1 MSERASLLQGIQL
14 GVETTSGT
22 GVAANKKLQATSIST
37 GIKAE
42 VKKFRPTGSKF
53 NTISALGKEWVE
65 GDITG
70 QLSYTD
76 WVYLASSGLQY
87 TAPDQQESTVA
98 YLWANTPSHS
108 AVDTIKT
115 FTVEEGGAVRAHKFA
130 YGLVNS
136 LGYSITR
143 DEATVKGKIIGQ
155 NISDAITLTS
165 TPTEIPIVPVLPS
178 DISVYMDTLYSDI
191 GETKLLRVLKIDFDT
206 GERFG
211 TVWPIDAA
219 QASFAAHVETEP
231 TAEFKLLLAADAVG
245 MGLLTSMRAGTKK
258 FFRVEAV
265 GETIEDTYTY
275 KWTHDIC
282 ATVTDVSPFSDED
295 GIYAIEWTFTATYDS
310 DLTKAFSFSTVNK
323 LTAL

>member
-1 MSERASLLQGIQL
+1 MAERASLLQGIQL
-14 GVETTSGT
+14 GVEVTSGT
-22 GVAANKKLQATSIST
+22 GVAANKKLQSTSLST
-37 GIKAE
+37 GVMAE
-42 VKKFRPTGSKF
+42 IKKFRPTGAKF
-53 NTISALGKEWVE
+53 NTVSALGKEWVE
-65 GDITG
+65 GDISG
-70 QLSYTD
+70 ILSYTD
-76 WVYLASSGLQY
+76 WVYLAASGLQY
-87 TAPDQQESTVA
+87 TAPDQQESTAA
-98 YLWANTPSHS
+98 YLWANTPSQS
-108 AVDTIKT
+108 AADSIKT

-136 LGYSITR
+136 LGYTITR

-155 NISDAITLTS
+155 NITDGITLTS
-165 TPTEIPIVPVLPS
+165 TPTEIAIVPVLPT

-231 TAEFKLLLAADAVG
+231 TAEFKLLLAADSVG
-245 MGLLTSMRAGTKK
+245 MGLLTTMRAGTKK

-265 GETIEDTYTY
+265 GATIEDTYTY

-282 ATVTDVSPFSDED
+282 AVVTDVAPFSDEN

-310 DLTKAFSFSTVNK
+310 DFGKAFSFNTVNE

>member
-1 MSERASLLQGIQL
+1 MAERATILQGIQL
-14 GVETTSGT
+14 GVETTPGT
-22 GVAANKKLQATSIST
+22 AVAANKKLQATSVST
-37 GIKAE
+37 GVKAE
-42 VKKFRPTGSKF
+42 IKKFRPTGSKF

-65 GDITG
+65 GDISG
-70 QLSYTD
+70 VLSYTD
-76 WVYLASSGLQY
+76 WVYLAASGLQY
-87 TAPDQQESTVA
+87 TAPDQQEATAA
-98 YLWANTPSHS
+98 YLWENTPGHS
-108 AVDTIKT
+108 SADTVKT
-115 FTVEEGGAVRAHKFA
+115 FTIEEGSSVRAHKFA
-130 YGLVNS
+130 YGLVSN
-136 LGYSITR
+136 LGYTINR

-155 NISDAITLTS
+155 TLSDAITMTS

-211 TVWPIDAA
+211 TVWPIDGAL
-219 QASFAAHVETEP
+219 ASFAAHVETEP

-282 ATVTDVSPFSDED
+282 ATVTDVSQFSDED
-295 GIYAIEWTFTATYDS
+295 GIYAIEFTFTATYDS
-310 DLTKAFSFSTVNK
+310 DLTKAFSFSTINK